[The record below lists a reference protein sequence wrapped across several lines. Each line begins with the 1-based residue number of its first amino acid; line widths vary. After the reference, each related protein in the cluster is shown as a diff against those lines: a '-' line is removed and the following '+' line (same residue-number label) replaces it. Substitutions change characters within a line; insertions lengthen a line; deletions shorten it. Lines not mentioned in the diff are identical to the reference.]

1 MSINRIM
8 KTITESVKYSVLKR
22 IESLP
27 FNAIFR
33 SDVADLGETSK
44 ISYALTRLVKE
55 HRLAHL
61 GYGIYAKMEPVKRLN
76 MFVLKADFL
85 ETTREV
91 LDRLHVEWEPGL
103 SEKKYN
109 SGASTQVPVN
119 CPVII
124 KSYFNRK
131 LTYKN
136 LEFEFE
142 RLANTK
148 RNFVT
153 H

>member
-1 MSINRIM
+1 M
-8 KTITESVKYSVLKR
+8 KKSAENIKSSVLKR

-33 SDVADLGETSK
+33 SDVADLGDKNK
-44 ISYALTRLVKE
+44 ISYALTCLVKE
-55 HRLAHL
+55 NKLAHF
-61 GYGIYAKMEPVKRLN
+61 GYGIYAKMEPVKKLN
-76 MFVLKADFL
+76 LFVLKADFL

-91 LDRLHVEWEPGL
+91 LDRLQVKWEPGL
-103 SEKKYN
+103 SEKRYN
-109 SGASTQVPVN
+109 AGVSTQVPVN
-119 CPVII
+119 CPVIV
-124 KSYFNRK
+124 KGYFNRK

-142 RLANTK
+142 RLTNVK
-148 RNFVT
+148 RNSIA

>member
-1 MSINRIM
+1 M
-8 KTITESVKYSVLKR
+8 KTVSENIKSSVLKR

-33 SDVADLGETSK
+33 SDVADLGNKNT
-44 ISYALTRLVKE
+44 ISYVLTRLVKE
-55 HRLAHL
+55 NKLAHL
-61 GYGIYAKMEPVKRLN
+61 GYGIYAKAYPSKFIENSM
-76 MFVLKADFL
+76 VLKGGFS
-85 ETTREV
+85 EVTREV
-91 LDRLHVEWEPGL
+91 LNRLHVKWEPGL

-109 SGASTQVPVN
+109 SGLSTQVPVN

-124 KSYFNRK
+124 KGHFNRR

-142 RLANTK
+142 QVTNRK
-148 RNFVT
+148 RST
-153 H
+153 TPS